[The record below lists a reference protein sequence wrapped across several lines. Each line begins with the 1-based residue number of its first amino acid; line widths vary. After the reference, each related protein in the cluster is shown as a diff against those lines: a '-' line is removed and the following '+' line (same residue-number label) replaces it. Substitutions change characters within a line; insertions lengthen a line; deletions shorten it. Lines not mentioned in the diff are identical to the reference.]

1 MKFKLAALTL
11 ALLPALSYAAVSDK
25 VLQPSYDADSVI
37 VIYKEKASGAQ
48 KRQARLSVGAKISD
62 LNADEIDDSY
72 NRILNG
78 RLAKLELK
86 NISVKD
92 AIEKLKMDP
101 AVKYA
106 EPNYRVNALTTPNDP
121 RFDELWGLNNT
132 GQNGGVADADIDA
145 VEAWDVSIGS
155 RNVVVGV
162 IDTGVD
168 YTHPDLVDN
177 IWVNPNEVPNNGI
190 DDDNNGYIDDVHG
203 INAMDNTGDPMD
215 TGGHGTHVSGTIGAS
230 GNNGVG
236 VVGINHEVSIV
247 GCKFLGEEGGTTAD
261 AIKCINYFIDL
272 KQNGV
277 DIRMSNNSWGGGG
290 FSEGLSHAIT
300 ASEDAGMLFIAAAG
314 NDGYDNDAT
323 TSYPSGYSHD
333 SIIAVAST
341 TRNDTMSSFSQWG
354 LTSVDLGAPGS
365 AIVST
370 TPNNSYAS
378 FNGTSMATPHVTGAA
393 ALVLSVNPELTA
405 AELKALL
412 MTSGDN
418 NDALTGKTVSGKRL
432 NVFNAVQDAD
442 PTPTFRLLSQQ
453 KSATISAGD
462 SVSYNFEVGNVADW
476 SGQVMLSLSDAPEG
490 MTAQLSD
497 SEVVPGDTFTVT
509 VVTTAETAWG
519 DFNFTLSARSGD
531 LEKEAM
537 LSLKVLPQGLKD
549 VSYSNNQS
557 IDIPDNN
564 EAGITS
570 TINVPDELTIFNT
583 TTSINIAHTWIG
595 DLVITLTSPA
605 GSSATLHNKAGGNG
619 TSIDASFPASAFDGE
634 IAKGEWKLHVVDT
647 ADADSG
653 TLNNW
658 SIEFSATGELEP
670 IAPVA
675 NFSSEIDFL
684 TAMFTDLSTDNNNDI
699 ISWNWNFGD
708 EKTSVDQNPS
718 HTFVEAGSYDVSLT
732 TTDSQGLSNTTTQS
746 ITVSDVNI
754 EAQVRRAYKSRFGRL
769 SVDLKWNGSTA
780 ETVDIYRNGV
790 KYKTVSNS
798 GRFRDRERRATES
811 TFVYKI
817 CETSTVCSN
826 ELTVSF

>member
-1 MKFKLAALTL
+1 MKFKLSTLTL
-11 ALLPALSYAAVSDK
+11 AFLPTLSYAAISDK
-25 VLQPSYDADSVI
+25 LPQPSYDSDSVI
-37 VIYKEKASGAQ
+37 VIYKEKVSNTQ

-86 NISVKD
+86 NTSVKE
-92 AIEKLKMDP
+92 AIETLKNNP
-101 AVKYA
+101 AIKHV
-106 EPNYRVNALTTPNDP
+106 EPNYLVKALTTPNDP
-121 RFDELWGLNNT
+121 RFDELWGLHNT
-132 GQNGGVADADIDA
+132 GQSNGVIDADIDA
-145 VEAWDVSIGS
+145 VEAWDVSTGS

-168 YTHPDLVDN
+168 YSHPDLVDN

-190 DDDNNGYIDDVHG
+190 DDDNNGYIDDMHG
-203 INAMDNTGDPMD
+203 INAIDNTGDPMD

-261 AIKCINYFIDL
+261 AIKCINYFIEL
-272 KQNGV
+272 KQSGV

-290 FSEGLSHAIT
+290 FSQGLYDAIT

-370 TPNNSYAS
+370 TPNNSYDS
-378 FNGTSMATPHVTGAA
+378 YNGTSMATPHVTGAA
-393 ALVLSVNPELTA
+393 ALVLSVNPELSATA
-405 AELKALL
+405 LKDLL

-418 NDALTGKTVSGKRL
+418 NDALSGRTVSGKRL
-432 NVFNAVQDAD
+432 NVFNAVQDAN
-442 PTPTFRLLSQQ
+442 PTPSFRLLSQNT
-453 KSATISAGD
+453 SATVLAGN
-462 SVSYNFEVGNVADW
+462 SVTYSFEVSSVADW
-476 SGQVMLSLSDAPEG
+476 TGQVQLSLSNAPTE
-490 MTAQLSD
+490 MTALLSD
-497 SEVVPGDTFTVT
+497 SEVAPGDTFTVT
-509 VVTTAETAWG
+509 VSTTADTPWG
-519 DFNFTLSARSGD
+519 DYNFTLNAHSGD
-531 LEKEAM
+531 LAKEAV
-537 LSLKVLPQGLKD
+537 LNLKVLPQGLKD
-549 VSYSNNQS
+549 VSYNNNES
-557 IDIPDNN
+557 IDIPDNT

-570 TINVPDELTIFNT
+570 VINVPDELTIFNT
-583 TTSINIAHTWIG
+583 TAGINIAHTWIG
-595 DLVITLTSPA
+595 DLTVTLTSPT

-619 TSIDASFPASAFDGE
+619 TSINTSFATDVFNGE
-634 IAKGEWKLHVVDT
+634 IAKGEWKLHITDT
-647 ADADSG
+647 AEDDNG

-658 SIEFSATGELEP
+658 SLEFSATGDLEP

-684 TAMFTDLSTDNNNDI
+684 TVMFTDLSTDNNEDI
-699 ISWNWNFGD
+699 MSWSWNFGD
-708 EKTSVDQNPS
+708 DETSMIQNPS
-718 HTFVEAGSYDVSLT
+718 HTYSEAGTYDVSLT
-732 TTDSQGLSNTTTQS
+732 TTDSEGLSHTTTQS
-746 ITVSDVNI
+746 VTVSDVNI
-754 EAQVRRAYKSRFGRL
+754 EAVINRAYKSRFGRL
-769 SVDLKWNGSTA
+769 LVDLSWGGSSA

-790 KYKTVSNS
+790 KYKTVNNS
-798 GRFRDRERRATES
+798 GRFRDRERRATED

-817 CETSTVCSN
+817 CDASTACSN